1 MATIFKNWDELGEAL
16 SFDEK
21 GRGKLKETEKV
32 VVDAP
37 EKGGDDEAFVKKN
50 IAKEK
55 IKKLIRGASDLMD
68 DGIEDADDILDEL
81 EGKLGDDEE
90 EVEEEKPNK
99 WTKRAIDL
107 EKQGEKGGK
116 PRGFVVNT
124 VTTIVKPKHG
134 KGFRDRDEEEPDDHA
149 IRDAEEEKD
158 MPKDPME
165 RENLR
170 NEIRGLEQLLRSR
183 NS

>member
-1 MATIFKNWDELGEAL
+1 MATIFKNSDELGEAL

-32 VVDAP
+32 VVDTP

-81 EGKLGDDEE
+81 EGKLGGDEG
-90 EVEEEKPNK
+90 EVEEEKPE
-99 WTKRAIDL
+99 R
-107 EKQGEKGGK
+107 
-116 PRGFVVNT
+116 
-124 VTTIVKPKHG
+124 G

-149 IRDAEEEKD
+149 IREAEEEKD